1 MAPDI
6 PMTPRAEDQ
15 NRTAIESWPVV
26 ISRPSGVGKGTLA
39 QKLFDAHPGVFASTV
54 SHTTRAHYTLFN
66 GYCYGTSKNTIAE
79 QTAKG
84 LIVLLDIEMHGVK
97 QIKLHPGFN
106 ARYVFIKPL
115 SIEKLEARLKR
126 HRTKSEETE
135 LEYSK
140 TPGVYDIIITNNKI
154 EEAFKKLDKYILPGP
169 TA

>member
-1 MAPDI
+1 M
-6 PMTPRAEDQ
+6 E
-15 NRTAIESWPVV
+15 
-26 ISRPSGVGKGTLA
+26 
-39 QKLFDAHPGVFASTV
+39 
-54 SHTTRAHYTLFN
+54 YTLFN

-126 HRTKSEETE
+126 HRTKSEE
-135 LEYSK
+135 S
-140 TPGVYDIIITNNKI
+140 I
-154 EEAFKKLDKYILPGP
+154 
-169 TA
+169 